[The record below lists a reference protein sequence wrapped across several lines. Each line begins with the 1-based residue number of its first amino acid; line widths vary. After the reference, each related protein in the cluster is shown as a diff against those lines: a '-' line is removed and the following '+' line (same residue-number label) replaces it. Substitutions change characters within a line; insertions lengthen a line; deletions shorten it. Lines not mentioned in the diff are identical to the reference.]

1 MYLGKEVGLYVD
13 DLSVQL
19 LPYIYFKVVCCGPA
33 KRQELSNTAKIYL
46 FNISILRRL
55 LSKS

>member
-33 KRQELSNTAKIYL
+33 KRQELSNTTKICL